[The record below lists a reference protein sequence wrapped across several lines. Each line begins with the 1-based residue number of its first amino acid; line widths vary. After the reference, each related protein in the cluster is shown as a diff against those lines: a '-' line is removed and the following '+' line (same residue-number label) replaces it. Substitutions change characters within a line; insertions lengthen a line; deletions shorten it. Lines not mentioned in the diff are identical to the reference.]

1 METEQIKT
9 LIRRVFFTERLSY
22 NIREIGDEEYLVE
35 VSIKG
40 EYFLLYISRDDR
52 VEVFTHNRSF
62 VVEDTLEKE
71 QTNPCAFEL
80 TEIY

>member
-9 LIRRVFFTERLSY
+9 IIRRVFFTERLSY
-22 NIREIGDEEYLVE
+22 NIRQIGDEEYIVE

-40 EYFLLYISRDDR
+40 EYFILYISQDR
-52 VEVFTHNRSF
+52 VDLYTHNRSF
-62 VVEDTLEKE
+62 VVEDMLEKE
-71 QTNPCAFEL
+71 ETNPCTFEL

>member
-22 NIREIGDEEYLVE
+22 NIRKIGDEEYLVE

-40 EYFLLYISRDDR
+40 EYFLLYISQDR
-52 VEVFTHNRSF
+52 VDIFTHNRSF

>member
-35 VSIKG
+35 VIIKG
-40 EYFLLYISRDDR
+40 ECFLLYISRDDR
-52 VEVFTHNRSF
+52 VAVFTHNRSF

-71 QTNPCAFEL
+71 QINPCAFEL

>member
-9 LIRRVFFTERLSY
+9 LIRRVFFTEHLSY

-35 VSIKG
+35 VSI
-40 EYFLLYISRDDR
+40 
-52 VEVFTHNRSF
+52 
-62 VVEDTLEKE
+62 VEDTLEKE

>member
-22 NIREIGDEEYLVE
+22 NIRKIGDKEYLVE

-40 EYFLLYISRDDR
+40 EYFLLYILQDR
-52 VEVFTHNRSF
+52 VDIFTHNRSF
-62 VVEDTLEKE
+62 VVEDVLEKE
-71 QTNPCAFEL
+71 ETNPCAFEL

>member
-9 LIRRVFFTERLSY
+9 IIRRVFFTERLSY
-22 NIREIGDEEYLVE
+22 NIREIGNQEYLVE

-40 EYFLLYISRDDR
+40 EYFLLYISQDR
-52 VEVFTHNRSF
+52 VDIFTHNRSF
-62 VVEDTLEKE
+62 IVKDVLEKE
-71 QTNPCAFEL
+71 QINPCAFEL

>member
-1 METEQIKT
+1 MEIEQIKT

-22 NIREIGDEEYLVE
+22 NIRQIGNEEHIVE
-35 VSIKG
+35 VLIKG
-40 EYFLLYISRDDR
+40 EYFLFYISKDR
-52 VEVFTHNRSF
+52 VDIFTHNRSY
-62 VVEDTLEKE
+62 VVESLIEQE

>member
-22 NIREIGDEEYLVE
+22 NTREIGDGEYLVE

-40 EYFLLYISRDDR
+40 EYFLLYISKDR
-52 VEVFTHNRSF
+52 VDIFTHNRSF

>member
-22 NIREIGDEEYLVE
+22 NIREIGNEEYLVE

-40 EYFLLYISRDDR
+40 EYFLLYISQDR
-52 VEVFTHNRSF
+52 VDIFTHNRSF
-62 VVEDTLEKE
+62 VVEDPIEQEK
-71 QTNPCAFEL
+71 TNPCAFEL